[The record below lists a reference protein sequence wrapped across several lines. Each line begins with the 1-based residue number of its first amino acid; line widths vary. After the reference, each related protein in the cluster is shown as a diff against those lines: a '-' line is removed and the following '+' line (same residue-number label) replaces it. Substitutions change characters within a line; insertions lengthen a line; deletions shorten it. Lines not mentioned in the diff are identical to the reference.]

1 MPVVINGT
9 TGITTP
15 DLDSTADI
23 SANGVVVGEGGGAVS
38 TNTVVGA
45 NALSSNTTG
54 SENTAVGQSA
64 GQSITTGTRNTF
76 VGIFSGNLGNGVRNT
91 AIGAYCAN
99 NMTTGENNTCV
110 GHGAGNV
117 ISSGTFNSLIGSG
130 AGGALTTASNNIYVG
145 GFTGNGSGLN
155 LTTRNFNAGLS
166 LGNGSLRYLSLDTG
180 AISTS
185 AVEISP
191 SVGIGGMH
199 FVTAYNTSGGAQ
211 GWWLIATRVNSVTII
226 ASSNSTGLTINFSQA
241 SSVRLTMATTSGTVA
256 GNCHSWVDT

>member
-54 SENTAVGQSA
+54 SENTAIGQGA

-76 VGIFSGNLGNGVRNT
+76 LGIYSGALGNGVRNT

-117 ISSGTFNSLIGSG
+117 ISSGTYNAFIGSG
-130 AGGALTTASNNIYVG
+130 AGSALTTGSNNTYVG
-145 GFTGNGSGLN
+145 GFTGNGNGLN
-155 LTTRNFNAGLS
+155 LTTRSFNVALS
-166 LGNGSLRYLSLDTG
+166 MGNGSLRYLSLDMG
-180 AISTS
+180 VVSTTT
-185 AVEISP
+185 VDIGPNE
-191 SVGIGGMH
+191 GIGGLH
-199 FVTAYNTSGGAQ
+199 FVTAYNLSGGAQ
-211 GWWLIATRVNSVTII
+211 GWWLIATRTGSVTIV
-226 ASSNSTGLTINFSQA
+226 ASSNGTGLTITFGQSG
-241 SSVRLTMATTSGTVA
+241 STRLNMTTSSGSVA
-256 GNCHSWVDT
+256 GNAQHWIDP